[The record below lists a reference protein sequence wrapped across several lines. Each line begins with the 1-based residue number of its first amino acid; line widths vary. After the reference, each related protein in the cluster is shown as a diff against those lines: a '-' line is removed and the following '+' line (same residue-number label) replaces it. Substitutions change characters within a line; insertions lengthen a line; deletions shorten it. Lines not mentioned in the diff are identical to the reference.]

1 MKKLILLA
9 LSALLLGPAYAAS
22 PTDIVPR
29 ASGLYD
35 ALAVLAQDHLL
46 PPGSPD
52 VQDLLNVQGRLY
64 TRAELARAIRDVAR
78 RTSAPTPNNV
88 TNHSSGYT
96 VSAQIVQSPDYLLN
110 NRDRAAL
117 AFARNIL
124 APELGLNAGS
134 GGKGTAFGASG
145 VAEAATGSRSDQKLA
160 YHSQGNLFARG
171 RVFGTLGRDGAY
183 TVSATNF
190 YTQFRDHGSFTT
202 RASGTA
208 GGDNPGG
215 LNGIDEAYATVFG
228 NHGLRATAGLI
239 RQRWSPSYRG
249 ALLVGDNGP
258 AHPTLQAELPFSL
271 GRTLGRYDFTQY
283 ESTFRNGGRTIYQGG
298 RRLEHPLGDRTTIS
312 LEEAYQSNQFN
323 KPLVLVV
330 PFYTFQAHAYPG
342 NTEPRFFNYLADAN
356 LTVRPNGPNGNSRVY
371 GEFLLDDIKAPKG
384 LGLGNNTPRKLAYLV
399 GYAQVFPRSGTDAVL
414 EYNRTD
420 RATFTD
426 AESELAWFDND
437 LPQGSPVGPNGR
449 EVFGRIGQKL
459 GPKLDIAVEARDR
472 RRVANDFPAPN
483 QRAIDVLVGYRLA
496 PSRSLGLRLSDYREE
511 PFVGQTSS
519 VPGQFGG
526 AAYGQRLR
534 RRLFA
539 VSFLQSF

>member
-1 MKKLILLA
+1 MKKLTLLA
-9 LSALLLGPAYAAS
+9 LSVLLLSPAYGAS
-22 PTDIVPR
+22 STDIVPR

-64 TRAELARAIRDVAR
+64 TRAELASVVAGITKYPTAR
-78 RTSAPTPNNV
+78 R
-88 TNHSSGYT
+88 
-96 VSAQIVQSPDYLLN
+96 DY
-110 NRDRAAL
+110 AAL

-124 APELGLNAGS
+124 APQLDRRTGIGVI
-134 GGKGTAFGASG
+134 GTTFGATG
-145 VAEAATGSRSDQKLA
+145 VVEAATGSRSDQKLA
-160 YHSQGNLFARG
+160 YHSQGNIFARG

-202 RASGTA
+202 RANGTA

-215 LNGIDEAYATVFG
+215 LNGIDEAYATVLG
-228 NHGLRATAGLI
+228 GHGLRATAGLI

-258 AHPTLQAELPFSL
+258 AHPTLQAEIPFSL
-271 GRTLGRYDFTQY
+271 GHTLGRYDFTQY
-283 ESTFRNGGRTIYQGG
+283 ESTFRNAGRTIYQGG
-298 RRLEHPLGDRTTIS
+298 RRLEHPIGDRVTLS

-323 KPLVLVV
+323 NPLVLFI
-330 PFYTFQAHAYPG
+330 PYYRFQAAAYH
-342 NTEPRFFNYLADAN
+342 NNVESQFFNYLADAN
-356 LTVRPNGPNGNSRVY
+356 LTVHPDGPNGNSRVY
-371 GEFLLDDIKAPKG
+371 GELLVDDIKAPGG
-384 LGLGNNTPRKLAYLV
+384 LGFGNNVPRKIAYLV
-399 GYAQVFPRSGTDAVL
+399 GYAQSFPKSGTDAVL

-449 EVFGRIGQKL
+449 EIFGRIGQKL

-472 RRVANDFPAPN
+472 RRLGNDFPAPN
-483 QRAIDVLVGYRLA
+483 QRAIDVLLGYRLA

-511 PFVGQTSS
+511 PFTGQSSS

-526 AAYGQRLR
+526 AAFGQRLR

-539 VSFLQSF
+539 ISFLQSF

>member
-1 MKKLILLA
+1 MKKLIPFA

-64 TRAELARAIRDVAR
+64 TRAELARAI
-78 RTSAPTPNNV
+78 SAV
-88 TNHSSGYT
+88 TLEAQVVPPSSGGT
-96 VSAQIVQSPDYLLN
+96 VN
-110 NRDRAAL
+110 NLQQFPGLVMYPAIKPRDRAAL

-160 YHSQGNLFARG
+160 YHSQGNIFARG

-190 YTQFRDHGSFTT
+190 YTQFRDHSSFTT
-202 RASGTA
+202 RAGGTA

-215 LNGIDEAYATVFG
+215 LNGIDEAYATVLG
-228 NHGLRATAGLI
+228 GQGLRATAGLI
-239 RQRWSPSYRG
+239 RQRWGASYRG
-249 ALLVGDNGP
+249 PLLVGDNGP
-258 AHPTLQAELPFSL
+258 AHPTLQVELPFSL
-271 GRTLGRYDFTQY
+271 GHALGRYDFTQY

-298 RRLEHPLGDRTTIS
+298 RRLEHPLGDRVTVS
-312 LEEAYQSNQFN
+312 LEEAYQSNQFK
-323 KPLVLVV
+323 KPLVLVE
-330 PFYTFQAHAYPG
+330 PYYTFQAHAYPNG
-342 NTEPRFFNYLADAN
+342 LESRFFNYLADAN
-356 LTVRPNGPNGNSRVY
+356 FTVRPDGPNGNSRVY
-371 GEFLLDDIKAPKG
+371 GELLLDDIKAPGG
-384 LGLGNNTPRKLAYLV
+384 LGQGNNVPRKIAYLV
-399 GYAQVFPRSGTDAVL
+399 GYAQAFPRSGTDTVL

-426 AESELAWFDND
+426 SFAPELAWFDND

-449 EVFGRIGQKL
+449 EIFGRIGQKL
-459 GPKLDIAVEARDR
+459 GQKLDIALEARDR
-472 RRVANDFPAPN
+472 RRVASDFPAPN
-483 QRAIDVLVGYRLA
+483 QRSVDVLLGYRLA
-496 PSRSLGLRLSDYREE
+496 PTRSLGLRLSDYRED
-511 PFVGQTSS
+511 PFTGQSSS